1 MTEPMTELDRR
12 AARKG
17 GTAVLYYVAATT
29 CVALAGH
36 YLRSG
41 MCGPGLD
48 YIVLLSACLMGLMLW
63 VRSAVLLFA
72 KDKAYKY
79 SFAVHTLVCG
89 GLLLLVTFLA
99 LGS

>member
-1 MTEPMTELDRR
+1 MTEPMTQSDRK

-17 GTAVLYYVAATT
+17 ITAVLYYVVATT

-48 YIVLLSACLMGLMLW
+48 FIVLLSACLMGLILW
-63 VRSAVLLFA
+63 VRSGVLMFA
-72 KDKAYKY
+72 KEKAYKY

-89 GLLLLVTFLA
+89 GCLLLVTFLA
-99 LGS
+99 IGS

>member
-1 MTEPMTELDRR
+1 MTELDRR

-17 GTAVLYYVAATT
+17 VTAVLYYVAATM

-41 MCGPGLD
+41 MCGPGFD
-48 YIVLLSACLMGLMLW
+48 YIILLSACLMGLILW
-63 VRSAVLLFA
+63 VRSAVLMFA

-89 GLLLLVTFLA
+89 GFLLLVTFFA